1 MMEQRTTVKS
11 TSWKPRSPD
20 AHATRRPAI
29 GYIFIAAKVGAS
41 VQIRFMNSRR
51 QRFIAALS
59 SAVFLLAAQVACAVE
74 TVTVVEYYNQSLD
87 AYFITA
93 RPNEQA
99 SLDSSA
105 GFSRTG
111 TRFVANAAA
120 DATPN
125 QTRICRV
132 YISSASPYVSSH
144 FYGAEKTDCALIQ
157 ANLPAGFSF
166 EGYDFAVTAADATGT
181 CPVANKVPIYRA
193 FRAVGAAAIG
203 KTPNHRYT
211 ASLNEYNAM
220 IALGWAGEGVAYCTS
235 AAHFPVAEPA
245 RVAAV
250 KQVAAADASCA
261 SIAPFYYEI
270 GDASGARVSG
280 SIGPIY
286 SAATQMPIASASKW
300 FYGAYVT
307 QALGGSLTAD
317 DIRFLTFTSGHVTF
331 NTCAQTD
338 TVGSCA
344 VSGSNGAYTPAA
356 AGKFVYA
363 GSHMQTH
370 AANFIGLGALANAG
384 LASTITNSLG
394 LSAYTADFRYTQPQL
409 AGGINTSANTYT
421 AFLRKLLDRSLI
433 AGMQLN
439 ANAVCT
445 NSQTCTAALYSPFP
459 ATESPNYSIGHWVE
473 DTLVGDG
480 AYSSAGAFGFYPW
493 IEPTKAN
500 YDVLARVDV
509 GANSG
514 AESLPCGR
522 KLRLA
527 WATGLVQ

>member
-1 MMEQRTTVKS
+1 MLN
-11 TSWKPRSPD
+11 KPKR
-20 AHATRRPAI
+20 
-29 GYIFIAAKVGAS
+29 
-41 VQIRFMNSRR
+41 
-51 QRFIAALS
+51 
-59 SAVFLLAAQVACAVE
+59 FLLAGLLTTFLCLTSCAAHAAE
-74 TVTVVEYYNQSLD
+74 TVTVIEYYNQSLD

-93 RPNEQA
+93 RSTEQTL
-99 SLDSSA
+99 LDSSA

-120 DATPN
+120 DATSN
-125 QTRICRV
+125 QTRICRF
-132 YISSASPYVSSH
+132 YIASTSPFVSSH
-144 FYGAEKTDCALIQ
+144 FYGAEKTDCALLQ

-166 EGYDFAVTAADATGT
+166 EGYDFAVTAADAVGT

-193 FRAVGAAAIG
+193 FRAVGAATNG

-211 ASLNEYNAM
+211 ASLMEYNKM

-235 AAHFPVAEPA
+235 AAQFPAAESA
-245 RVAAV
+245 RVNAV
-250 KQVAAADASCA
+250 KQVAATDASCA
-261 SIAPFYYEI
+261 SVAPFYYEI

-280 SIGPIY
+280 SIGLVY

-307 QALGGSLTAD
+307 QARGGALTAD
-317 DIRFLTFTSGHVTF
+317 DIRFLTFSSGYVTF
-331 NTCAQTD
+331 STCAQTD

-344 VSGSNGAYTPAA
+344 VSGSNGNYTPAA
-356 AGKFVYA
+356 AGKFFYA

-370 AANFIGLGALANAG
+370 AANFMALGSLANAN
-384 LASTITNSLG
+384 LASTLINGLG
-394 LSAYTADFRYTQPQL
+394 LSANAADFRYTQPQL

-421 AFLRKLLDRSLI
+421 AFLRKLLNHSLI
-433 AGMQLN
+433 AGTQLN
-439 ANAVCT
+439 ANVVCT
-445 NSQTCTAALYSPFP
+445 NSQTCATALYSPFP
-459 ATESPNYSIGHWVE
+459 ATDSPNYSIGHWVE

-500 YDVLARVDV
+500 YGVLARTDF

-514 AESLPCGR
+514 GASVPCGR

-527 WATGLVQ
+527 WATGVVQ